1 MTIPIPYVFAF
12 VFVCLIPLAA
22 FWVISAR
29 RGPPTDFHFGVFGL
43 GAGIV
48 GIAAAVMLRNQLF
61 IWFMP
66 GVAGTVAV
74 VFGALKLGTWKR
86 NDEFQRR

>member
-1 MTIPIPYVFAF
+1 MNIPVPYVFAF
-12 VFVCLIPLAA
+12 VFACSIPLAA

-29 RGPPTDFHFGVFGL
+29 RGPHTDFHFGVFGL
-43 GAGIV
+43 VAGIV
-48 GIAAAVMLRNQLF
+48 GVAASVMLRNQPL

-66 GVAGTVAV
+66 GVAGTGAV
-74 VFGALKLGTWKR
+74 VFGATKLFTWKR